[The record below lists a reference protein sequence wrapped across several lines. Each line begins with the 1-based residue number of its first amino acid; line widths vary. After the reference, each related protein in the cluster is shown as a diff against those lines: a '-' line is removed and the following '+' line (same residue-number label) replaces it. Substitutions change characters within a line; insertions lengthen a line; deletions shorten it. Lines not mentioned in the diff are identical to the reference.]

1 MPQSPYARCLDARSQ
16 NNQSIVETSP
26 NNPQDFVLDL
36 KIEFLNDVVD
46 VLKIVAG
53 RTYVS
58 TQDTQISSETMPNV
72 ESRRG
77 DVPSEGDGGSPNM

>member
-16 NNQSIVETSP
+16 NNKSIVETTP
-26 NNPQDFVLDL
+26 NNPQHFILDL
-36 KIEFLNDVVD
+36 KIVFTNDVAD

-53 RTYVS
+53 RTYMS

-77 DVPSEGDGGSPNM
+77 DVPSEGDGSPNM